1 MAKVFGIHHLE
12 LQPGIKAEDFE
23 QFVAEEVY
31 PATAHQN
38 LTLSVLKGERGERV
52 GKYLLTFEFESVAAR
67 DQYWPASGE
76 PSEAGQS
83 LAGQWFE
90 KFGTFVTAVGNFTDY
105 VVVGK

>member
-1 MAKVFGIHHLE
+1 MVFEI
-12 LQPGIKAEDFE
+12 
-23 QFVAEEVY
+23 
-31 PATAHQN
+31 
-38 LTLSVLKGERGERV
+38 
-52 GKYLLTFEFESVAAR
+52 ESVEAR
-67 DQYWPASGE
+67 DQYWPAPDK

>member
-1 MAKVFGIHHLE
+1 MKSTIGISAIVTCC
-12 LQPGIKAEDFE
+12 GRGGAAI
-23 QFVAEEVY
+23 
-31 PATAHQN
+31 
-38 LTLSVLKGERGERV
+38 SERGTSRSLFSKVSAVNEW
-52 GKYLLTFEFESVAAR
+52 GNYLLVFEIESVEAR
-67 DQYWPASGE
+67 DQYWPAPDK